1 MKKQLIVI
9 CVLLACISASGQ
21 NFFAQKKTKLKYI
34 AQQIAAFQV
43 YAGYV
48 EKGYRIA
55 SEGWNLIDDIKN
67 GDFDLHN
74 NYFNSLK
81 TVNNSI
87 AGYEKIDAAK
97 GYEDNIRKVSNAIQ
111 DFINS
116 NEGLQE
122 SEKQYVNAVLKNLL
136 NGTEAADRELTMI
149 TSDGDI
155 EMTDDERITRINV
168 AYADMQD
175 KYSFVKHFEQA
186 VKILALSRQ
195 RESNDINLGRSAYN
209 LK

>member
-9 CVLLACISASGQ
+9 CVLCACVSASGQ

-55 SEGWNLIDDIKN
+55 NEGWNLIDDIKN

-87 AGYEKIDAAK
+87 AGYEKIEAAK
-97 GYEDNIRKVSNAIQ
+97 GYEDNIRKVSNIIQ

-116 NEGLQE
+116 NECLQE
-122 SEKQYVNAVLKNLL
+122 SEKQYINAVLKNLL
-136 NGTEAADRELTMI
+136 NGTEAADRELTMV
-149 TSDGDI
+149 TSDGDV
-155 EMTDDERITRINV
+155 EMTDDERIARINII
-168 AYADMQD
+168 YEDMQD
-175 KYSFVKHFEQA
+175 KYAFVKHFEQA

-195 RESNDINLGRSAYN
+195 KEKNDINFSRSANN